1 MVLTLSTSMYEPTP
15 GTLWSREQVGN
26 RVSQVR
32 DQNSPVIPGRP
43 CIPAGVGLGVKAG
56 VRGYVD
62 VGI

>member
-1 MVLTLSTSMYEPTP
+1 MYEPIP

-32 DQNSPVIPGRP
+32 DQNSPVIPDRP
-43 CIPAGVGLGVKAG
+43 CILAGVGLGVKAG